1 MTEQRISYSRQQK
14 ALEELTELDNVVEEK
29 KKELKKQEEI
39 NHFKERIDGIQTTRE
54 QSIEDIKQ
62 WCGNK
67 TSNEKLHDI
76 IEKYFAQ
83 IAFLFTTIVDTVL
96 LLSVGRIDGIVD
108 IIAAIFLFVMMYIA
122 ILFVTMLYLHSFLDS
137 LEYKSPSLVNK
148 IKEKTLSTDYM
159 LNSNVID
166 CPIEIKRELFDDL
179 VDREYLYISYD
190 KKENILKFYTDYYSE
205 AINTYNLNK
214 HKNFTD
220 RDSLEYQYWY
230 LAKQLEDDK
239 FYRISDIITDSA
251 IKEKNIHE

>member
-1 MTEQRISYSRQQK
+1 MTEQCISYSRQQK

-39 NHFKERIDGIQTTRE
+39 NHFKERIKGIQTTKE

-108 IIAAIFLFVMMYIA
+108 TIAAIFLFVMMYIA

-137 LEYKSPSLVNK
+137 LEYKSPSLINK

-166 CPIEIKRELFDDL
+166 CPIEIKKELLYELKKGYVYIKIDL
-179 VDREYLYISYD
+179 ESECQRRQ
-190 KKENILKFYTDYYSE
+190 FYFITEDGE
-205 AINTYNLNK
+205 VNTYNTS
-214 HKNFTD
+214 F
-220 RDSLEYQYWY
+220 DSVYNDEIWY
-230 LAKQLEDDK
+230 DLYYSKELCYFADQLKDGTIYK
-239 FYRISDIITDSA
+239 ISDIITDRGV
-251 IKEKNIHE
+251 K